1 MPATAISVVVA
12 VILLFVVYVVFA
24 IVSRGV
30 PKHKDSEIEVGLFP
44 PKIRRKI
51 TDSGQAPEQS
61 STSHKT

>member
-1 MPATAISVVVA
+1 MAATATSVMVA
-12 VILLFVVYVVFA
+12 VILLVVYVVFA

-51 TDSGQAPEQS
+51 TNSGRASEQS
-61 STSHKT
+61 NTSHKT

>member
-1 MPATAISVVVA
+1 MPAAATSVVVA
-12 VILLFVVYVVFA
+12 AVLLLVVYVIFA

-51 TDSGQAPEQS
+51 SDPGRVSEQS
-61 STSHKT
+61 NKSRKT

>member
-1 MPATAISVVVA
+1 MPATATSVVAA
-12 VILLFVVYVVFA
+12 VSLLFVVYVVFA

-51 TDSGQAPEQS
+51 TASGQASEQS
-61 STSHKT
+61 NTGNKT

>member
-1 MPATAISVVVA
+1 MPATATPVAVA

-30 PKHKDSEIEVGLFP
+30 RNHKDSEIEVGLFP

-51 TDSGQAPEQS
+51 TDSGQAPGQS
-61 STSHKT
+61 SNSHKT

>member
-1 MPATAISVVVA
+1 MPATATSVVVA
-12 VILLFVVYVVFA
+12 VILLVVYVVFA

-51 TDSGQAPEQS
+51 TDSGRVSEQS
-61 STSHKT
+61 NTSHKT

>member
-1 MPATAISVVVA
+1 VLATAASVVVA
-12 VILLFVVYVVFA
+12 VSLLLAVYLVFA

-51 TDSGQAPEQS
+51 ISPGLASEQS
-61 STSHKT
+61 SPNRKT

>member
-1 MPATAISVVVA
+1 MPATATPVVVA

-30 PKHKDSEIEVGLFP
+30 PEHKDSEIEVGLFP

-51 TDSGQAPEQS
+51 TDSGRAPEQS